1 MKKILLCAALAAMA
15 MSAQARPLFDKMSFT
30 GMSISNDEVKT
41 IGNDTVTLSASRL
54 FGEDSTF
61 SSSVKVNSNPL
72 IKGKTVTTNVSVV
85 WNFK

>member
-41 IGNDTVTLSASRL
+41 I
-54 FGEDSTF
+54 E
-61 SSSVKVNSNPL
+61 
-72 IKGKTVTTNVSVV
+72 
-85 WNFK
+85 